1 MEPLFPQLGFLPG
14 ERELRVPGGAALE
27 LLGELD
33 PVQGIMRG
41 MAASGRAADSDLSP
55 EERRS
60 SAIEAATETA
70 LAALPM
76 GIGSLTRAA
85 GGTSRRVIDDIVE
98 SLTAVNPSDA
108 VEAARFYGR
117 FGEGEMPSTEGFYV
131 PTPAER
137 AQMAEDATPAQAN
150 FLLREQEALAL
161 KAEGVSNEEILGET
175 GISFLP
181 IRGADGELIEEI
193 PALATGR
200 PTVNQDRLEE
210 LAELAREG
218 KSAEANLSDIL
229 QPTEEYLALRPQA
242 AEARIV
248 LDPELRSI
256 GGYDRNTGDLVVN
269 PTRVSRLGGSVAG
282 ALEDVIRHENVHSVL
297 RPSERGDL
305 IGGRNPLDESEVTQL
320 FLRDARTTL
329 DDAQA
334 RLDAGEIGQDQYDET
349 VSRIGAAR
357 EGMLRTPFERYNESV
372 GEVLARAPMQNN
384 PEFQQSYARLTPSE
398 VLNPVIRPD
407 VSAPRRYMQ
416 AGLTSLLPYERLA
429 RLDAFQNRVFPSEYG
444 DLPYF
449 SRRGGFDYYARVPSD
464 ITRAQQTSSTVTPDE
479 ILTQVAARPPRAM
492 AKGGLVSMA
501 NEVL

>member
-1 MEPLFPQLGFLPG
+1 MEPLFRQLGFLPG
-14 ERELRVPGGAALE
+14 ERELRAVGAPAVE
-27 LLGELD
+27 LLGMLD

-41 MAASGRAADSDLSP
+41 MAASGRAADADLSP

-60 SAIEAATETA
+60 AAIEAASETA
-70 LAALPM
+70 LAALPL
-76 GIGSLTRAA
+76 GIGSLSRTVA
-85 GGTSRRVIDDIVE
+85 GTGRRVVDDIIE
-98 SLTAVNPSDA
+98 SLTTVNPSDA
-108 VEAARFYGR
+108 IEAARFYGR
-117 FGEGEMPSTEGFYV
+117 FGEGNMPVEEGFYV

-175 GISFLP
+175 GITFLP
-181 IRGADGELIEEI
+181 VRGADGELMDEV

-200 PTVNQDRLEE
+200 PTINQDRLDE
-210 LAELAREG
+210 LAELATEG

-242 AEARIV
+242 ADARVV

-297 RPSERGDL
+297 RPSERGSEL
-305 IGGRNPLDESEVTQL
+305 GGRNPLDESEVTQL
-320 FLRDARTTL
+320 FLRDARNTL

-334 RLDAGEIGQDQYDET
+334 RLDAGDISQEQYDEIT
-349 VSRIGAAR
+349 SRVNTAR
-357 EGMLRTPFERYNESV
+357 EGLLRTPFERYNESV
-372 GEVLARAPMQNN
+372 GETLARAPMQNN
-384 PEFQQSYARLTPSE
+384 PEFQQSFARLTPSE

-429 RLDAFQNRVFPSEYG
+429 RLDALQNRIFPSPDG

-449 SRRGGFDYYARVPSD
+449 SRRGGFDYHARVPSD
-464 ITRAQQTSSTVTPDE
+464 ISRAQYTSATQTPQE
-479 ILTQVAARPPRAM
+479 ILTEVAARPPRAM

-501 NEVL
+501 KEVL